1 MIWSDYG
8 FLLSKNK
15 FGENSIISEFYTE
28 NHGKISGI
36 IYGATSKKIRNYL
49 QIGNKFHINYN
60 SKNENKLGYLK
71 IEIEKIL
78 TPLFF
83 EDKKKLS
90 CIVSSMS
97 LVKLLTVENQS
108 NILIY
113 KLVEDFYSFLEN
125 INWINKLI
133 FWELELLKLIGYDL
147 ELKNIVK
154 EEIVDSKKLYF
165 VLGNSEKKYIPNFL
179 VEKDYDVV
187 DFNQI
192 FNGLK
197 LVSDYLDKSIL
208 RPNNISHPKSR
219 IDFLN
224 LIKEWSSYFKS
235 FAILFAK

>member
-8 FLLSKNK
+8 YLLSKNK
-15 FGENSIISEFYTE
+15 FGENSMIAELFTE

-49 QIGNKFHINYN
+49 QIGNKFYIDYN

-78 TPLFF
+78 TPKFF

-90 CIVSSMS
+90 CILSSMS
-97 LVKLLTVENQS
+97 LIKLLTVDNQS
-108 NILIY
+108 NVNIFNLI
-113 KLVEDFYSFLEN
+113 DNFYNFLEN
-125 INWINKLI
+125 HNWINKLI

-147 ELKNIVK
+147 ELKKIVRD
-154 EEIVDSKKLYF
+154 EIIKGEKLYF
-165 VLGNSEKKYIPNFL
+165 VFNNNEKKYIPNFL
-179 VEKDYDVV
+179 VEKNTDIV

-192 FNGLK
+192 SKGLK
-197 LVSDYLDKSIL
+197 LISDYLDKSIL

-219 IDFLN
+219 IEFLN
-224 LIKEWSSYFKS
+224 LIKE
-235 FAILFAK
+235 

>member
-8 FLLSKNK
+8 YLLSKNK
-15 FGENSIISEFYTE
+15 FGENSVIAELFTE

-36 IYGATSKKIRNYL
+36 IYGATSRKIRNYL

-97 LVKLLTVENQS
+97 LIKLLTVDNQS
-108 NILIY
+108 NINIY
-113 KLVEDFYSFLEN
+113 KLIDNFYNFLEDS
-125 INWINKLI
+125 NWINKFI
-133 FWELELLKLIGYDL
+133 FWELELLKLVGYDL
-147 ELKNIVK
+147 ELKNIVN
-154 EEIVDSKKLYF
+154 EEIIDDKKLYF
-165 VLGNSEKKYIPNFL
+165 VSNNNEKKYIPNFL
-179 VEKDYDVV
+179 IEKDYNVL

-192 FNGLK
+192 LNGLK
-197 LVSDYLDKSIL
+197 LITDYLDKSIL

-224 LIKEWSSYFKS
+224 LIKE
-235 FAILFAK
+235 

>member
-1 MIWSDYG
+1 MIWSDQGY
-8 FLLSKNK
+8 LLSKNK
-15 FGENSIISEFYTE
+15 LGENSIIADFFTE
-28 NHGKISGI
+28 NHGKISGV

-71 IEIEKIL
+71 IEIETIF

-90 CIVSSMS
+90 CIVSSMN
-97 LVKLLTVENQS
+97 LIKLLTVDNQS
-108 NILIY
+108 NTNIYNLIG
-113 KLVEDFYSFLEN
+113 DFYNFLEN
-125 INWINKLI
+125 NNWINKLI

-147 ELKNIVK
+147 ELKNIVN
-154 EEIVDSKKLYF
+154 EEFIDNKKLYF
-165 VLGNSEKKYIPNFL
+165 VSSGNEKKYIPNFL
-179 VEKDYDVV
+179 VENNNDVLE
-187 DFNQI
+187 FNQI

-197 LVSDYLDKSIL
+197 LISDYLDKSIL

-224 LIKEWSSYFKS
+224 LIKE
-235 FAILFAK
+235 